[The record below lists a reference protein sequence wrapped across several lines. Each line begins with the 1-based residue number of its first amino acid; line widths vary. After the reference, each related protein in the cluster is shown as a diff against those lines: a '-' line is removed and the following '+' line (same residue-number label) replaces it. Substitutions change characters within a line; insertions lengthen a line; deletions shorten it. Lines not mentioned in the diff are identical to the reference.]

1 MDNATSNQA
10 WARRTVAALL
20 LRLAQ
25 LIKAG
30 VRL

>member
-1 MDNATSNQA
+1 MTTSNQTNE
-10 WARRTVAALL
+10 WARQAVAALL

-30 VRL
+30 VLL